1 MTATVG
7 EVAHTIIVTVNEAS
21 AAQVLVRPAS
31 VVIEAGGAIA
41 LGVEV
46 LDRNGEPLER
56 EVVWTSEN
64 ESGAT
69 VTEAGLVTAVSPG
82 TI

>member
-1 MTATVG
+1 
-7 EVAHTIIVTVNEAS
+7 
-21 AAQVLVRPAS
+21 